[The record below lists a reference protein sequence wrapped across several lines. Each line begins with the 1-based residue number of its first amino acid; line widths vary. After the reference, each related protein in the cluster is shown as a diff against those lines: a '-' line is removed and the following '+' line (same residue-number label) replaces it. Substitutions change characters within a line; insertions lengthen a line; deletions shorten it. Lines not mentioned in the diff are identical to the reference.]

1 MQVCLSRDDL
11 LLRELN
17 IYETKSW
24 EFKVCELDIEKWKN
38 CGNIPNEQI
47 FIAFT
52 YLFMDFFYFGIKPL
66 KIEHTFKT
74 PD

>member
-1 MQVCLSRDDL
+1 MQVCLNRYEL

-17 IYETKSW
+17 ICDIKNCEIKA
-24 EFKVCELDIEKWKN
+24 CELDLEKCEN

-52 YLFMDFFYFGIKPL
+52 YLFIDFFTL
-66 KIEHTFKT
+66 E
-74 PD
+74 